1 MNRISF
7 RMSSVRRIVVAA
19 VCVAL
24 CYVLPLALHPLGLG
38 KILSPMHLPVLL
50 CGLACGGVY
59 GALCGLMG
67 PVLSCLLS
75 GMPGP
80 TGLITMVPELMI
92 YGLAAG
98 LAMKYIRT
106 GNLIADLYLS
116 LVPAMLLGRVV
127 GGLASA
133 CFYLGSEKS
142 FTVAAWISA
151 YFVGTFPGIIAQLIL
166 IPVLVLALMK
176 TGAVPARYPRA
187 SAPEITVG

>member
-1 MNRISF
+1 MNK
-7 RMSSVRRIVVAA
+7 MSSVRRLVIAA

-59 GALCGLMG
+59 GAICGLVG
-67 PVLSCLLS
+67 PVLSSLLS

-92 YGLAAG
+92 YGLTAG

-142 FTVAAWISA
+142 FTMAAWISG
-151 YFVGTFPGIIAQLIL
+151 YFVGTFPGIIVQLIL
-166 IPVLVLALMK
+166 IPVLVIALMK
-176 TGAVPARYPRA
+176 TGAVPVRYPNA
-187 SAPEITVG
+187 SPRETTVG

>member
-1 MNRISF
+1 MNKKTF
-7 RMSSVRRIVVAA
+7 RMSSARRIVIAA

-67 PVLSCLLS
+67 PVLSSLLS
-75 GMPGP
+75 GMPGAA
-80 TGLITMVPELMI
+80 GLITMVPELML
-92 YGLAAG
+92 YGLTAG

-151 YFVGTFPGIIAQLIL
+151 YFVGTLPGIIVQLIL
-166 IPVLVLALMK
+166 IPALVLALMK
-176 TGAVPARYPRA
+176 TGAIPARYPRA
-187 SAPEITVG
+187 STPEATVG